1 MLSYNYIFM
10 IWRINV
16 MKISDNTKDVLK
28 NFSTINSGIRVKE
41 GNKLETISNMKNIL
55 AVATVSESFPTNF
68 SIYNLPEFLGA
79 TSLLED
85 PDFDFGESSLS
96 IADTNSKLAYFY
108 ASEGM
113 VVAPDKMITMPDA
126 EISFKVTSTLLGD
139 LQKASSVL
147 GVNDLV
153 LESDGT
159 TVSLTVS
166 DKKNAASNTFSRVV
180 GEGDGTPYSMNFKI
194 ENLKILTGN
203 YDVSV
208 SSKGISHFKNADM
221 DLEYFI
227 ALEPDSKYGS

>member
-1 MLSYNYIFM
+1 
-10 IWRINV
+10 
-16 MKISDNTKDVLK
+16 
-28 NFSTINSGIRVKE
+28 
-41 GNKLETISNMKNIL
+41 
-55 AVATVSESFPTNF
+55 
-68 SIYNLPEFLGA
+68 
-79 TSLLED
+79 
-85 PDFDFGESSLS
+85 
-96 IADTNSKLAYFY
+96 
-108 ASEGM
+108 
-113 VVAPDKMITMPDA
+113 MPDA

-180 GEGDGTPYSMNFKI
+180 GEGDGTAYSMNFKI

>member
-1 MLSYNYIFM
+1 M
-10 IWRINV
+10 

-79 TSLLED
+79 TSLMED
-85 PDFDFGESSLS
+85 PDFNFGETSLS
-96 IADTNSKLAYFY
+96 IADNNSKLAYFY

-126 EISFKVTSTLLGD
+126 EIEFAVTSTLLND

-153 LESDGT
+153 LGSDGT
-159 TVSLTVS
+159 SISLTVC
-166 DKKNAASNTFSRVV
+166 DKKNPTSNTFSRVV
-180 GEGDGTPYSMNFKI
+180 GEGDGTTFSMNFKI

-203 YDVSV
+203 YNVSV
-208 SSKGISHFKNADM
+208 SSKGISHFVNSDI